1 VILPFLG
8 GVILFAAMVRTG
20 IDILDPENTETTIL
34 GVGGAFV
41 LGVGSMVLGVIFMIV
56 YNVLAPAYF
65 RGETLRSDTVVTE
78 TGEFVGTDEAAS

>member
-1 VILPFLG
+1 L
-8 GVILFAAMVRTG
+8 TG
-20 IDILDPENTETTIL
+20 AETTIL